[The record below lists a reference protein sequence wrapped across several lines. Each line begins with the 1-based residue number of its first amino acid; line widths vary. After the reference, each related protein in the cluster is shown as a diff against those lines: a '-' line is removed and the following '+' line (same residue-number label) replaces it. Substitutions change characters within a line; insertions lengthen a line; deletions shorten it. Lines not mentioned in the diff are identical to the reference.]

1 MNLSFIHSY
10 HFLNIPYGSYR
21 LCDKTFDIVDNNDT
35 KICGL
40 LNIPKNKQL
49 YKVELVPITNPFHN
63 LKIIVKLNYNY
74 LTELIIKKKNIPDK
88 TELIK
93 LLKKYYLKTYEEF
106 TRNKDILYND
116 ITSVKQN
123 NCYFIKKDFIQVND
137 LIVNIETEEFCI
149 LTNENKHL
157 YFIKNIGYQNIFYS
171 YPNSNIINQLKKN
184 NELTL
189 LFKKKN
195 NLIITD
201 KTNKE
206 FLENIQDTIFI
217 TKEKEL
223 ELLIEYDYKFIII
236 MDSFFQK
243 HYNKLHHITWN
254 SVILLNISQF
264 NLKIFYQSIKAFNK
278 FIFFNNIECYN
289 FEPDHFSLF
298 TVLLNKDVCF
308 KNKVNLDKLINSIV
322 FIKQNPLNYNKK
334 YFSLQNVDKVF
345 IKEINSNIVDEFYSL
360 KENFMYYTLIDY
372 KYLKENKIIENKI
385 YKDDK
390 YINPD
395 CPICL
400 EPINKLNLLYTHCNH
415 CFCEK
420 CIITLFKT
428 NSEKKCP
435 LCRTEIDTLLK
446 IRYNKNTNYTSNKLK
461 YILSLNKGS
470 ILIISYFTKSINKLK
485 LILEN
490 WYHNNN
496 FVLVN
501 INSIHKLHTLN
512 KKTVFSKVLFLEDKG
527 ENYNYYQYFINNFT
541 QINKKNVHILSI
553 KH

>member
-1 MNLSFIHSY
+1 M
-10 HFLNIPYGSYR
+10 
-21 LCDKTFDIVDNNDT
+21 
-35 KICGL
+35 
-40 LNIPKNKQL
+40 NIPKNKQL

-206 FLENIQDTIFI
+206 FLENIQDNIFI

-420 CIITLFKT
+420 CNTLFKT
-428 NSEKKCP
+428 NSEKM
-435 LCRTEIDTLLK
+435 
-446 IRYNKNTNYTSNKLK
+446 S
-461 YILSLNKGS
+461 SL
-470 ILIISYFTKSINKLK
+470 
-485 LILEN
+485 
-490 WYHNNN
+490 
-496 FVLVN
+496 
-501 INSIHKLHTLN
+501 
-512 KKTVFSKVLFLEDKG
+512 
-527 ENYNYYQYFINNFT
+527 
-541 QINKKNVHILSI
+541 
-553 KH
+553 